1 MVQAAVVKKAATKVG
16 TVILGS
22 AAMLA
27 IDKIDSKVNT
37 PEKRAEL
44 EQLKQQRAEIK
55 KRKEEQKKILNNM
68 KKVQKIQLK
77 QAKLEAELAEIVGN
91 NTIDETEQEWIPESQ
106 FVEDCD

>member
-37 PEKRAEL
+37 PEKKAEL
-44 EQLKQQRAEIK
+44 EKLKNERAKIK
-55 KRKEEQKKILNNM
+55 KRKDEQKKILNNM

-77 QAKLEAELAEIVGN
+77 QAKLDAQLAEIVGN
-91 NTIDETEQEWIPESQ
+91 NTIEEQEPEWVPEEQ

>member
-1 MVQAAVVKKAATKVG
+1 MVQGAIVKKAVGKVG

-37 PEKRAEL
+37 PEKREEL
-44 EQLKQQRAEIK
+44 ERLKNERAKVK
-55 KRKEEQKKILNNM
+55 KRKDEQKKILNNM

-77 QAKLEAELAEIVGN
+77 QAKLEAQLAEIVSSN
-91 NTIDETEQEWIPESQ
+91 VTEEESEEIWIQSQ
-106 FVEDCD
+106 LLTDD

>member
-1 MVQAAVVKKAATKVG
+1 MVQGAIVKKAVGKVS
-16 TVILGS
+16 TVVLGS
-22 AAMLA
+22 VAMLA

-37 PEKRAEL
+37 PEKKAEL
-44 EQLKQQRAEIK
+44 DRLRNERAQVK

-77 QAKLEAELAEIVGN
+77 QAKLEAELAEIVSN
-91 NTIDETEQEWIPESQ
+91 NNEVEPEPEWVPEEQ